1 MKTLQFNTGGQ
12 PIFLEDLGVLQSQ
25 NDALR
30 NTLDLFVRHM
40 TGKSEPLGIL
50 DPSKWDDHMHGY
62 IYWHG
67 VILPCTLLVAVPG
80 ENEGEYTYPSD
91 SIKIVIRKND
101 TSRVMADGTTKVCT
115 TEYRATSRA
124 VDDETVSADD
134 VHTYT
139 LTDWRDY
146 IIFAPTV

>member
-1 MKTLQFNTGGQ
+1 MKELKFNQGGQ
-12 PIFLEDLGVLQSQ
+12 PIYLDDLGVLQGQ
-25 NDALR
+25 ATALR
-30 NTLDLFVRHM
+30 NTLDLFVRQM

-91 SIKIVIRKND
+91 TIKIVIRKND

-115 TEYRATSRA
+115 TEYRASQREI
-124 VDDETVSADD
+124 DNDTVYPDD
-134 VHTYT
+134 VQTFT

>member
-1 MKTLQFNTGGQ
+1 MKELKFNQGGQ
-12 PIFLEDLGVLQSQ
+12 PIYLDDLGVLQGQ
-25 NDALR
+25 VTALR
-30 NTLDLFVRHM
+30 NTLDLFVRQM

-67 VILPCTLLVAVPG
+67 VILPCTLLVAAPG

-91 SIKIVIRKND
+91 TIKIVIRKND

-115 TEYRATSRA
+115 TEYRASQR
-124 VDDETVSADD
+124 DIDNDTVYPDD
-134 VHTYT
+134 VQTFT